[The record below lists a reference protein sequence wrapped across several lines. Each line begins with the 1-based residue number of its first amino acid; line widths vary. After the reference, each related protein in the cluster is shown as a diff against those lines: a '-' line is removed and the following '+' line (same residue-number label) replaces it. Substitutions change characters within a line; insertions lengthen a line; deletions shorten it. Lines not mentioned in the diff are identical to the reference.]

1 MNIIIEK
8 NDFNPNYVF
17 FQNSVKN
24 IIMHDGNF
32 TRIIYSNSLF
42 ILNSII
48 FTIDLHITH
57 FEKYFNKYKY
67 FFNCQYENTK
77 REIEKIAII
86 EKQIL
91 DRIQFAGKTPI
102 YKITQQL
109 SYGNIKFYTDT
120 ILDNEYQNIYIK
132 LSGIW
137 ETEHEYG
144 ISFKFIDSNRFN
156 DNTIHSGATPNT
168 SNKYHYDRFL

>member
-1 MNIIIEK
+1 MNIIINKDE
-8 NDFNPNYVF
+8 FNPDYVF

-24 IIMHDGNF
+24 IIMQDGNF

-48 FTIDLHITH
+48 VTIDLHITH
-57 FEKYFNKYKY
+57 YEKYFNKYKY
-67 FFNCQYENTK
+67 FFDCTYENTRK
-77 REIEKIAII
+77 ELEKISLI

-91 DRIQFAGKTPI
+91 DRIQFPNKKPI
-102 YKITQQL
+102 YRINQQI

-120 ILDNEYQNIYIK
+120 IQYNSDQKIYIK

-137 ETEHEYG
+137 ETATEYG
-144 ISFKFIDSNRFN
+144 VSFKFIDSNQF
-156 DNTIHSGATPNT
+156 
-168 SNKYHYDRFL
+168 

>member
-8 NDFNPNYVF
+8 EDFNPDYVF

-24 IIMHDGNF
+24 IIMQDGNF
-32 TRIIYSNSLF
+32 TRIIYSNELF

-48 FTIDLHITH
+48 ITINLHITH
-57 FEKYFNKYKY
+57 YEKYFNKYKY
-67 FFNCQYENTK
+67 FFDCNYENTK
-77 REIEKIAII
+77 RELDKISLI

-91 DRIQFAGKTPI
+91 DKIHIQGKKPI
-102 YKITQQL
+102 YRINEQI

-120 ILDNEYQNIYIK
+120 IQHNSEHKIYIK

-137 ETEHEYG
+137 ERGNEYG
-144 ISFKFIDSNRFN
+144 ISFKFIDSNYFSNYITN
-156 DNTIHSGATPNT
+156 D
-168 SNKYHYDRFL
+168 

>member
-8 NDFNPNYVF
+8 NDFNPQYVF

-24 IIMHDGNF
+24 IIMHDSNF

-48 FTIDLHITH
+48 VTIDLHITH
-57 FEKYFNKYKY
+57 YEKYFNKYKY
-67 FFNCQYENTK
+67 FFDCQYENTRK
-77 REIEKIAII
+77 EVDKISMIEKH
-86 EKQIL
+86 IL
-91 DRIQFAGKTPI
+91 DRIQIPGKKPI
-102 YKITQQL
+102 YRINQQL
-109 SYGNIKFYTDT
+109 SYGNIKFYTDSIQHNT
-120 ILDNEYQNIYIK
+120 DQKIYIK

-137 ETEHEYG
+137 ETDNDYG

-156 DNTIHSGATPNT
+156 DNKFNDSH
-168 SNKYHYDRFL
+168 KYHYDRFL